1 MKVRIL
7 GKWGLG
13 AALVVASLAARCL
26 AEDPSP
32 PPAQTTSVAEEAT
45 NAPPPK
51 AIEPTLA
58 QTTNG
63 VEITEAPVSPIAQEK
78 TVPPSIHPTR
88 PLAEIIKL
96 ANSGVEEG
104 VMMAFVTNSAST
116 FNLSAEEIIYLKDI
130 GIPDRV
136 VTAMI
141 LRDQTLRADSATA
154 LAAAA
159 PPPSE
164 EPPVAPNASEVAPQP
179 DAMAVQYPPEPATA
193 PTEVADDSA
202 FYSSLAPY
210 GNWVN
215 VGGYGACWQPTA
227 VVVNPGWA
235 PYYNCGRW
243 MWTDCGWYWC
253 SDYTW
258 GWAPFHYG
266 RWFCH
271 SRLGWCWAPDR
282 VWGPS
287 WVSWRY
293 TDSHC
298 GWAPLPPGTSYAFG
312 VGLTYH
318 GHPVSHN
325 HDLGLKAPNYRFVA
339 WNHFR
344 ERDFQHY
351 RLAPQQREQLFKHS
365 VVATSFSGDSHNI
378 VNDGLP
384 PQKVASA
391 TGTQVRRVAIR
402 ETGGTARH
410 PGDAEHYDPNGRT
423 VTVYRPN
430 FGQAQTPGPG
440 APVLSPDTKSH
451 GVSVAAPASAPMRN
465 SGNLDEPVNGYA
477 RTAPSQPAARP
488 AQAAPLI
495 LRGPQNSAVKE
506 TPPASS
512 LVIIGRK
519 DPNGA
524 QTIYRST
531 VPAANARPAPGA
543 DTVLSSRA
551 LPGSSAASATPW
563 VENQLARETPN
574 QTWQQNAPAVANP
587 GYRPWTYAPR
597 NATPNPAYNYERPA
611 TAYRAPTPAYQAPA
625 RSLPPEVPRSAPPPP
640 NNGQRSYS
648 PPPPPPAAPAPARPA
663 PSAPPTSSAPN
674 QSGGGG
680 RNQR

>member
-1 MKVRIL
+1 MKSGIVV
-7 GKWGLG
+7 KWGLG
-13 AALVVASLAARCL
+13 LGLVVLPLTTNCL
-26 AEDPSP
+26 AEDAVSP
-32 PPAQTTSVAEEAT
+32 TVQVAAVAEQEST
-45 NAPPPK
+45 NAAPSRSG
-51 AIEPTLA
+51 EPA
-58 QTTNG
+58 VTNSTNA
-63 VEITEAPVSPIAQEK
+63 VDITEAPATPITQEK
-78 TVPPSIHPTR
+78 AVPPNIHPTR

-96 ANSGVEEG
+96 TNSGVEEN
-104 VMMAFVTNSAST
+104 VMMAYVTNSTST

-130 GIPDRV
+130 GVPDRV

-159 PPPSE
+159 PPAAD
-164 EPPVAPNASEVAPQP
+164 EPAVAPNASEVAPQP
-179 DAMAVQYPPEPATA
+179 DAMAAQYPPEPAPG

-202 FYSSLAPY
+202 FYGALSPY
-210 GNWVN
+210 GSWMN
-215 VGGYGACWQPTA
+215 VAGYGPVWQPTV

-318 GHPVSHN
+318 GHAVAHN
-325 HDLGLKAPNYRFVA
+325 QDVGLKATNYRFVA

-344 ERDFQHY
+344 ERDFQHH
-351 RLAPQQREQLFKHS
+351 RIAPQQRDQLFKHS
-365 VVATSFSGDSHNI
+365 VVATSFSGDNQKI

-402 ETGGTARH
+402 EETGTARLS
-410 PGDAEHYDPNGRT
+410 GGAERYDPTGRT
-423 VTVYRPN
+423 VTVYRPR
-430 FGQAQTPGPG
+430 FEQTSTPRGG
-440 APVLSPDTKSH
+440 NNPVLTHNPQSH
-451 GVSVAAPASAPMRN
+451 EVPGLAPGSAPTRN
-465 SGNLDEPVNGYA
+465 GNFDEPMKGYA

-488 AQAAPLI
+488 APAAPLI
-495 LRGPQNSAVKE
+495 LHGPQNSAVKE
-506 TPPASS
+506 TPPSSS

-519 DPNGA
+519 DPNGT
-524 QTIYRST
+524 QTTYQST
-531 VPAANARPAPGA
+531 VPSANPRPVPGARTAPGQQ
-543 DTVLSSRA
+543 TWT
-551 LPGSSAASATPW
+551 GSTAASPTPW
-563 VENQLARETPN
+563 ADNEVAEAPN
-574 QTWQQNAPAVANP
+574 QTWHQSPPATVSPN
-587 GYRPWTYAPR
+587 YRPWTYAPR
-597 NATPNPAYNYERPA
+597 TASPAPAFNSYERPSP
-611 TAYRAPTPAYQAPA
+611 TYRPPTPAYQAPA
-625 RSLPPEVPRSAPPPP
+625 RSAPAEVPRYTPPPA
-640 NNGQRSYS
+640 NNVQRSYS
-648 PPPPPPAAPAPARPA
+648 PPPAAPAPSRPA
-663 PSAPPTSSAPN
+663 PSAPPAASAPA
-674 QSGGGG
+674 QASGGG